1 MDLNDRLNDL
11 ENRLKQA
18 ENENIVVSEQ
28 IPKEDK
34 IVQSSGN
41 SEPQMTQEQA
51 NAVINVA
58 KNTKDFI
65 NVKLS
70 QKANDLIE
78 RDNSVKERFTDLAK
92 DTVQQSINTF
102 DTKNRLESKKNYYEL
117 NEKDV
122 TSLGGDKTSTKGQQ
136 FSIVLIKRFF
146 WILFMATLGVFY
158 IAPLSVIIELFQGIS
173 FRNVEKEEYTSEN
186 EKKIRWIVKRHK
198 LGIVGTVVGWLVGL
212 AYCVLETILIVHYS
226 KMSLIVAGVIFVL
239 LLIINIAFSISKNIF
254 RNIFRKINRGEKNNV
269 VEIQEES
276 E

>member
-28 IPKEDK
+28 IPTEDK